1 MKASANVTPVKE
13 HARRFPTE
21 SAAETLADHLRG
33 FCVDAEAEEAPFGGA
48 WLVKVDAPTLIVCPV
63 YVCDPS

>member
-1 MKASANVTPVKE
+1 MREQANLTPDRD
-13 HARRFPTE
+13 HARRFPSE
-21 SAAETLADHLRG
+21 GAAEALADHLRG
-33 FCVDAEAEEAPFGGA
+33 FCVEAEAEEAPFGGA